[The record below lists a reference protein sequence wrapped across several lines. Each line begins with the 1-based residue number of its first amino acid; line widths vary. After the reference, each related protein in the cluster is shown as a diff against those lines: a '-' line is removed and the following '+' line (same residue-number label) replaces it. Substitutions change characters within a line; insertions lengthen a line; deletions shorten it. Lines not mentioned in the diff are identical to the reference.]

1 MTVDPNVS
9 KHKPLTGSPQPGE
22 PVFSGEPVFL
32 VIGKLRRPHGVR
44 GEMIMDILTDFPE
57 RLKAGMTVFVGEEHK
72 PFKVKTWREHQK
84 GLLTSFV
91 DFTTPEAV
99 GILRNQ
105 LVYVK
110 TSELPA
116 LPKGE
121 YYHHQVIGLRV
132 VDESGV
138 ELGKVT
144 DVITTGANDVFVI
157 RQEGG
162 VEFLLPVV
170 DEMVLNID
178 LERGE
183 VCARPLPGLIPDY
196 GTT

>member
-1 MTVDPNVS
+1 MTTGYNASEHRSP
-9 KHKPLTGSPQPGE
+9 TGSPQP
-22 PVFSGEPVFL
+22 GEPVFL
-32 VIGKLRRPHGVR
+32 VIGKLRRPHGVH

-72 PFKVKTWREHQK
+72 PYKAKTWREHQK
-84 GLLTSFV
+84 GSLVSFF
-91 DFTTPEAV
+91 DFTTPETV

-116 LPKGE
+116 LPQGE

-132 VDESGV
+132 VDESGA
-138 ELGKVT
+138 ELGSVT
-144 DVITTGANDVFVI
+144 DVIATGANDVFIVK
-157 RQEGG
+157 QEGG
-162 VEFLLPVV
+162 SEFLLPAI

-178 LERGE
+178 LDKGE
-183 VCARPLPGLIPDY
+183 ICARPLPGLLPE
-196 GTT
+196 